1 MSNDNNQK
9 NLIERAVDFH
19 KNGQINK
26 ALNLYLELIKTEE
39 NNPQLLFLLGTACVQ
54 LEKTEQGI
62 NYLERSLSIKPDN
75 ASAHSNLGNAL
86 KNLNRYEEALTSFD
100 KAINLNPNF
109 ADAYSNRGVI
119 LQEMRR
125 YDEALQ
131 SYDKAIRNQS

>member
-9 NLIERAVDFH
+9 NLIETAVDLH

-39 NNPQLLFLLGTACVQ
+39 NNPQLLFLLGTAYVQ

-100 KAINLNPNF
+100 KAINL
-109 ADAYSNRGVI
+109 SLI
-119 LQEMRR
+119 H
-125 YDEALQ
+125 
-131 SYDKAIRNQS
+131 I